1 MVCIG
6 AHVRCKICYL
16 IFSRH
21 LNLDKL
27 DREQSQIGYFSSKKT
42 YFRERGQRERQR
54 EKERERDRLIQ
65 RERKRDREIESER
78 ETEKRESE

>member
-6 AHVRCKICYL
+6 AHVRCKIFYL
-16 IFSRH
+16 ICSRH

-54 EKERERDRLIQ
+54 ERDRLIQ
-65 RERKRDREIESER
+65 RERKRER